1 MDWKDAS
8 RFFASLSAGAILIM
22 ATFLQKD
29 PGIPGA
35 KYLVKEAFALFFQAF
50 IFFLV
55 SYLAGQ
61 HDPAEQYRWKWV
73 HGFVSASH
81 RVFFSLGYFCFSFA
95 LIIMLLFG
103 LQIVEGWG

>member
-1 MDWKDAS
+1 
-8 RFFASLSAGAILIM
+8 M

-35 KYLVKEAFALFFQAF
+35 KYLVKEAFGLFFLAF
-50 IFFLV
+50 ISFLV

-61 HDPAEQYRWKWV
+61 HDPAEKYRWKWV
-73 HGFVSASH
+73 GGSVRAVHQ
-81 RVFFSLGYFCFSFA
+81 VFFSVGYFCFGFA
-95 LIIMLLFG
+95 TIIMFLFG